1 MYNFLKLKWNEK
13 KHTYKCIYFF
23 FNTTGSLKSNS
34 YRYLKSQSNKLFQLQ
49 TNKTI
54 FILFL
59 SLIKTFILFFFCYDK
74 PNFFFNILFWP
85 TFHNRK
91 KEQQQQTHHLFE
103 FDQVL
108 RSITKLLLLLFLF
121 VIPILIS
128 NCNDHDDVSINYN
141 GIW

>member
-59 SLIKTFILFFFCYDK
+59 SLIKTFILLFFFCYDK

-91 KEQQQQTHHLFE
+91 KRAAATNTSFIWVWSGIKIYNE
-103 FDQVL
+103 VVVAVV
-108 RSITKLLLLLFLF
+108 F
-121 VIPILIS
+121 VCNSYS
-128 NCNDHDDVSINYN
+128 NLQL
-141 GIW
+141 